1 MELSMKLRYSLLS
14 LIIALALILSACS
27 SAAPTTPAAP
37 SEPAEPAKVEAK
49 WNYDYITQV
58 PPIMMRDALIEMLGQ
73 TNEPIPYYY
82 EEAVKVAGHSCMVAA
97 SAWMM
102 TKLAL
107 EELYPDGEV
116 PVRGQIAI
124 QMPGAENEW
133 NIGVYGEV
141 MTFITGAAPAT
152 GFSGSVFAKG
162 NPLTIRRD
170 KMTYTEETIGTP
182 PPQMQY
188 IFTRID
194 TGKSVAVSWNI
205 AKVIPAINEKVLA
218 EPGHALASGSA
229 TPEQVAEFNKNW
241 NDAAL
246 YILQNAGVVEGLVTV
261 TPVE

>member
-1 MELSMKLRYSLLS
+1 MKLRYSLLS
-14 LIIALALILSACS
+14 LVIALSLILSACS
-27 SAAPTTPAAP
+27 SAAPATLVV
-37 SEPAEPAKVEAK
+37 PAEPVKVEAK

-58 PPIMMRDALIEMLGQ
+58 PPIMVRDPLIEMLGQ
-73 TNEPIPYYY
+73 TDEPIPYYY

-107 EELYPDGEV
+107 EALYPNGEV
-116 PVRGQIAI
+116 PVRGQITI
-124 QMPGAENEW
+124 QMPGSESEW
-133 NIGVYGEV
+133 NIGVFGEV

-162 NPLTIRRD
+162 NPLTIRRN
-170 KMTYTEETIGTP
+170 KMTYTEEPVGTP

-188 IFTRID
+188 VFTRID

-205 AKVIPAINEKVLA
+205 AKVIPPINEKVLT
-218 EPGHALASGSA
+218 EPGNALASGSA

-241 NDAAL
+241 NDAAQ

>member
-1 MELSMKLRYSLLS
+1 MKLRYSLLS
-14 LIIALALILSACS
+14 LVIALSLILSACS
-27 SAAPTTPAAP
+27 SAAPATLVT
-37 SEPAEPAKVEAK
+37 PAEPVKAEAK

-58 PPIMMRDALIEMLGQ
+58 PPIMVRDPLIEMLGQ
-73 TNEPIPYYY
+73 TDEPIPYYY

-107 EELYPDGEV
+107 EALYPNGEV

-124 QMPGAENEW
+124 QMPGSESEW

-170 KMTYTEETIGTP
+170 KMTYTEEPVGTP

-188 IFTRID
+188 VFTRLD

-205 AKVIPAINEKVLA
+205 GKVIPAINEKVLT
-218 EPGHALASGSA
+218 EPGNALASGSA

>member
-1 MELSMKLRYSLLS
+1 MKMRSTALYIVIVLS
-14 LIIALALILSACS
+14 LILSACS
-27 SAAPTTPAAP
+27 PTA
-37 SEPAEPAKVEAK
+37 AEPVQLVTEPVVVAAK

-58 PPIMMRDALIEMLGQ
+58 PPIMVRDPLIEMLGQ

-82 EEAVKVAGHSCMVAA
+82 EEAVKVAGHSCMVAS

-107 EELYPDGEV
+107 EALYPNGEV
-116 PVRGQIAI
+116 PVRGQITI
-124 QMPGAENEW
+124 QMPGSESEW
-133 NIGVYGEV
+133 NIGVFGEV

-162 NPLTIRRD
+162 NPLTIRRG
-170 KMTYTEETIGTP
+170 KMIYTEEPVGTP

-188 IFTRID
+188 VFTRID
-194 TGKSVAVSWNI
+194 TGKSVSASWNI
-205 AKVIPAINEKVLA
+205 AKVIPPINEKVLT

-246 YILQNAGVVEGLVTV
+246 YILQNAGIVEGVVTIV
-261 TPVE
+261 PVE